1 MCVTRSTVTELRH
14 PSLLLRELY
23 RKAGPVSRFS
33 LSFPTNTVL
42 LMASISLGLYFL
54 VSVTQRTAQVYQLR
68 QEEVRLQREVG
79 SLEARH
85 QQLVEQRDRLQ
96 SDPDIE
102 KIAREQLN
110 LIKPGETAV
119 IVLPNKEAITLAQ
132 QQQPLAVPQQEA
144 PPFWKSWWAWLI
156 TR

>member
-1 MCVTRSTVTELRH
+1 M
-14 PSLLLRELY
+14 
-23 RKAGPVSRFS
+23 SRFS

-42 LMASISLGLYFL
+42 LMASIALGLYFL
-54 VSVTQRTAQVYQLR
+54 VSVTQRTVQVYQLR

-96 SDPDIE
+96 SDTDIE

-119 IVLPNKEAITLAQ
+119 IVLPNKEATAQAQ
-132 QQQPLAVPQQEA
+132 QQQPLTAPQQEA
-144 PPFWKSWWAWLI
+144 PPFWKGWWAWL
-156 TR
+156 TTNR